1 MFADD
6 LVCATRDCVS
16 QAFDRKSTNKA
27 AIKIPGVLLLG
38 KKNCGLVTVRNRR
51 EKRPPASASRARVKG
66 ERGSKVDWS
75 IDKIENA
82 RSLPLLMN
90 ERLVNIVTA
99 GGS

>member
-1 MFADD
+1 M
-6 LVCATRDCVS
+6 
-16 QAFDRKSTNKA
+16 
-27 AIKIPGVLLLG
+27 
-38 KKNCGLVTVRNRR
+38 
-51 EKRPPASASRARVKG
+51 KG

-99 GGS
+99 GGNKGHREGTGDEAGYAKSGERREGRGRVCTCVCVRIHVLIRTAKFNVV

>member
-6 LVCATRDCVS
+6 LV
-16 QAFDRKSTNKA
+16 QRKPRYKVIEQSYQNTKTS
-27 AIKIPGVLLLG
+27 G
-38 KKNCGLVTVRNRR
+38 KKNRDLVTVRNRR
-51 EKRPPASASRARVKG
+51 GKPPAVREPGRVKG

>member
-1 MFADD
+1 M
-6 LVCATRDCVS
+6 
-16 QAFDRKSTNKA
+16 
-27 AIKIPGVLLLG
+27 
-38 KKNCGLVTVRNRR
+38 
-51 EKRPPASASRARVKG
+51 KG

-99 GGS
+99 GGSVRGTTKRQGVRRGTRRRGTARDEWGGEGTSVRVYVCMCVYAHVRRSLTLCNVGT

>member
-1 MFADD
+1 M
-6 LVCATRDCVS
+6 
-16 QAFDRKSTNKA
+16 
-27 AIKIPGVLLLG
+27 
-38 KKNCGLVTVRNRR
+38 
-51 EKRPPASASRARVKG
+51 KG

-99 GGS
+99 GGSVRGTARRQGVRRGEERRTREERRETRGEGTSVHVYACTFSRIHGGVERVV